1 MYLAYYS
8 RVYVN
13 VTTMNIAPDQDNTYI
28 SFGPCLS
35 GGNKLTPERQGP
47 KDIYRIRLIA
57 APLLNRAPGNVESP
71 VFGVFLE

>member
-8 RVYVN
+8 RAYVN

-35 GGNKLTPERQGP
+35 GGNKFNSRKTGSKRYISTIL
-47 KDIYRIRLIA
+47 IRCYSYVLSKSWISHV
-57 APLLNRAPGNVESP
+57 L
-71 VFGVFLE
+71 

>member
-8 RVYVN
+8 RAYVN

-35 GGNKLTPERQGP
+35 GGNKFNTRKTGSQRYIP
-47 KDIYRIRLIA
+47 Y
-57 APLLNRAPGNVESP
+57 PLDCSP
-71 VFGVFLE
+71 TLE